1 MLPRIVSDSAPEPR
15 RWAGL
20 DWPQRHP
27 PKGWVGRKKKSERK
41 RLAFCIDTI
50 QITPRLPAAQDD
62 VYRLS
67 RNDTNCLPLQSEPRM
82 GGPSLFSLDG
92 KVAVVIGGEGVLAGQ
107 MALGLAEAG
116 ADIVVAGLSA
126 ERGEARAESI
136 RGVGRKA
143 VVEVLDATDKEQLER
158 VLQTTIQTFGRVDI
172 LVNAAGINSGTPFF
186 EISCEEWGRVLDVNL
201 KSVFLACQVF
211 GKAMV
216 DSGRGGSIINISS
229 VSSGPPLSKVF
240 SYSVTKA
247 GVNQITQFLAREFA
261 PNGVRVN
268 AILPGFFPA
277 EQNRKLLTEERTASI
292 LQHTPMGRFGEAR
305 ELVGAAVYLASD
317 AASSF
322 VTGSILRVD
331 GGFTAMTI

>member
-1 MLPRIVSDSAPEPR
+1 MTGNSI
-15 RWAGL
+15 
-20 DWPQRHP
+20 
-27 PKGWVGRKKKSERK
+27 
-41 RLAFCIDTI
+41 
-50 QITPRLPAAQDD
+50 
-62 VYRLS
+62 
-67 RNDTNCLPLQSEPRM
+67 
-82 GGPSLFSLDG
+82 FSLEG
-92 KVAVVIGGEGVLAGQ
+92 KVAVVIGGEGVLAGE
-107 MALGLAEAG
+107 MALGLAQAG
-116 ADIVVAGLSA
+116 ADVVVAGLSE
-126 ERGEARAESI
+126 ERAEARAESI
-136 RGVGRKA
+136 RALGRRA
-143 VVEVLDATDKEQLER
+143 VAAVADATRRDELER
-158 VLQTTIQTFGRVDI
+158 VLGVARESFDGVDI

-186 EISCEEWGRVLDVNL
+186 EIGEEEWQRILDVNL

-216 DSGRGGSIINISS
+216 DAGRGGSIINISS

-240 SYSVTKA
+240 TYGITKA
-247 GVNQITQFLAREFA
+247 GVNQITQFLGRELA
-261 PNGVRVN
+261 PYGVRVN

-292 LQHTPMGRFGEAR
+292 LAHTPMARFGEAR